1 MKLEKILKEI
11 AYISKNIQN
20 DREIVGVSSNSKE
33 IKKDFIF
40 VAIRGFEFD
49 GHNYIENALENG
61 ASTIVYTND
70 DVEFKNGINYIKV
83 EDARLALA
91 KISNFLS
98 DFPSKSFRMIGVT
111 GTNGKTTTAN
121 IIYFLLNELGY
132 SCANIGTDGAFFNG
146 KTLPTEHTT
155 PEITDINYILS
166 EAKKENIKNVVMET
180 SSHGLCLKRNYGIDY
195 EYGVFTNLSPEHMD
209 YHKTMDNYFMAK
221 MILLNHAKKQVVN
234 LDDDYGKKAKEIFK
248 DALTISINEDSA
260 YRAENIKRVD
270 MGLEFFVNGV
280 KFYLKRFG
288 LYDIYNSLCAIAIAN
303 DLGFELEEI
312 SKALED
318 FKGVKSRFEFIEND
332 LGINIVVDFAHT
344 PKAFE
349 NIYKDL
355 PKNKKI
361 FSVYGITGDR
371 TYDIRKA
378 VGKISGKYNIF
389 SVITTDDPK
398 FDTFENISNQIKEG
412 VDENNGEC
420 VLIKDRKEAIKYAIS
435 HAKKDDFVLLL
446 GKGEENFIK
455 LKGNIKTYYN
465 EKETIREVLEELW
478 EFLW

>member
-11 AYISKNIQN
+11 SYISKNIQN
-20 DREIVGVSSNSKE
+20 DKEIVGVSSNSKE

-49 GHNYIENALENG
+49 GHNYIENALENR

-121 IIYFLLNELGY
+121 IISFLLNELGE

-155 PEITDINYILS
+155 PEITDINYILN
-166 EAKKENIKNVVMET
+166 EVKKDGIKNVVMET

-209 YHKTMDNYFMAK
+209 YHKTMDNYFKAK
-221 MILLNHAKKQVVN
+221 MILLNHSKKQVVN

-260 YRAENIKRVD
+260 YKAENIKRVD

-288 LYDIYNSLCAIAIAN
+288 LYDIYNALCAIAIAN

-312 SKALED
+312 SKALEG

-355 PKNKKI
+355 PKDKKI
-361 FSVYGITGDR
+361 YSVYGITGDR

-378 VGKISGKYNIF
+378 VGKISAKYNIF

-398 FDTFENISNQIKEG
+398 FDTFENISSNIREG
-412 VDENNGEC
+412 VEENKGEY
-420 VLIKDRKEAIKYAIS
+420 VLIKNRKEAIKYAIS
-435 HAKKDDFVLLL
+435 HAKEGDFVLML
-446 GKGEENFIK
+446 GKGEEKFIK
-455 LKGNIKTYYN
+455 LNGNNKTYYS

-478 EFLW
+478 KFL

>member
-1 MKLEKILKEI
+1 MKIEKILKEI
-11 AYISKNIQN
+11 TYISKNIQN

-40 VAIRGFEFD
+40 VAIKGFEFD

-61 ASTIVYTND
+61 ASTIVYTKED
-70 DVEFKNGINYIKV
+70 IIFEDGINYIKV

-91 KISNFLS
+91 EISNFLS

-121 IIYFLLNELGY
+121 IVSFLLNELGE

-155 PEITDINYILS
+155 PEITDINYILN
-166 EAKKENIKNVVMET
+166 EAKKDGIKNVVMET

-209 YHKTMDNYFMAK
+209 YHKTMDNYFEAK

-248 DALTISINEDSA
+248 DALTISKNEDSA
-260 YRAENIKRVD
+260 YRAENVKRVD

-280 KFYLKRFG
+280 KFHLKRFG
-288 LYDIYNSLCAIAIAN
+288 LYDIYNALCGIAIAN

-312 SKALED
+312 SKALEG

-378 VGKISGKYNIF
+378 VGKISAKYNIF

-398 FDTFENISNQIKEG
+398 FDTFENISNNIKEG
-412 VDENNGEC
+412 VEENKGEY
-420 VLIKDRKEAIKYAIS
+420 VVIKNRKEAIKYAIS
-435 HAKKDDFVLLL
+435 RAKKNEFVLLL

-455 LKGNIKTYYN
+455 LKGNNKTYYN

-478 EFLW
+478 EFL

>member
-1 MKLEKILKEI
+1 MKIEKILKEI
-11 AYISKNIQN
+11 TYISKNIQN
-20 DREIVGVSSNSKE
+20 DKEIVGVSSNSKE

-40 VAIRGFEFD
+40 VAIKGFEFD

-61 ASTIVYTND
+61 ASTIVYTKED
-70 DVEFKNGINYIKV
+70 IKVEDGINYIKV

-91 KISNFLS
+91 EISNFLS

-248 DALTISINEDSA
+248 DALTISINEDSN
-260 YRAENIKRVD
+260 YKAENIKRID
-270 MGLEFFVNGV
+270 LGLEFFVNGV
-280 KFYLKRFG
+280 KFNLKRFG
-288 LYDIYNSLCAIAIAN
+288 MYDIYNSLCAIAIAN

-312 SKALED
+312 SKALEG
-318 FKGVKSRFEFIEND
+318 FKGVKSRFEFIENNR
-332 LGINIVVDFAHT
+332 GINIVVDFAHT

-355 PKNKKI
+355 PKDKKI
-361 FSVYGITGDR
+361 YSVYGITGDR

-378 VGKISGKYNIF
+378 VGKISAKYNIF

-398 FDTFENISNQIKEG
+398 FDTFENISSNIREG
-412 VDENNGEC
+412 VEENKGEY

-435 HAKKDDFVLLL
+435 HAKEGDFVLML
-446 GKGEENFIK
+446 GKGEEKFIK
-455 LKGNIKTYYN
+455 LIGNNKTYYS
-465 EKETIREVLEELW
+465 EKETIREVLEEL
-478 EFLW
+478 

>member
-11 AYISKNIQN
+11 SYISKNIQN
-20 DREIVGVSSNSKE
+20 DKEIVGVSSNSKE

-121 IIYFLLNELGY
+121 IISFLLNELGE

-166 EAKKENIKNVVMET
+166 EVKKDGIKNVVMET

-221 MILLNHAKKQVVN
+221 MILLNYSKKQVVN
-234 LDDDYGKKAKEIFK
+234 LDDDYGKKAKNIFK

-260 YRAENIKRVD
+260 YKAENIKRVD

-303 DLGFELEEI
+303 DLGFKLEEI
-312 SKALED
+312 SKALEG

-378 VGKISGKYNIF
+378 VGKISAKYNIF

-465 EKETIREVLEELW
+465 EKEAIREVLEELW
-478 EFLW
+478 EFL

>member
-11 AYISKNIQN
+11 SYISKNIQN
-20 DREIVGVSSNSKE
+20 DKEIVGVSSNSKE

-121 IIYFLLNELGY
+121 IISFLLNELGE

-166 EAKKENIKNVVMET
+166 EVKKDGIKNVVMET

-221 MILLNHAKKQVVN
+221 MILLNYSKKQVVN
-234 LDDDYGKKAKEIFK
+234 LDDDYGKKAKNIFK

-260 YRAENIKRVD
+260 YKAENIKRVD

-303 DLGFELEEI
+303 DLGFKLEEI
-312 SKALED
+312 SKALEG

-378 VGKISGKYNIF
+378 VGKISAKYNIF

-465 EKETIREVLEELW
+465 EKEAIREVLEEL
-478 EFLW
+478 

>member
-11 AYISKNIQN
+11 SYISKNIQN
-20 DREIVGVSSNSKE
+20 DKEIVGVSSNSKE

-121 IIYFLLNELGY
+121 IISFLLNELGE

-166 EAKKENIKNVVMET
+166 EVKKDGIKNVVMET

-221 MILLNHAKKQVVN
+221 MILLNYSKKQVVN
-234 LDDDYGKKAKEIFK
+234 LDDDYGKKAKNIFK

-260 YRAENIKRVD
+260 YKAENIKRVD

-303 DLGFELEEI
+303 DLGFKLEEI
-312 SKALED
+312 SKALEG

-378 VGKISGKYNIF
+378 VGKISAKYNIF

-435 HAKKDDFVLLL
+435 HAKKDDLVLLL

-465 EKETIREVLEELW
+465 EKEAIREVLEELW
-478 EFLW
+478 EFL

>member
-11 AYISKNIQN
+11 SYISKKIEN

-121 IIYFLLNELGY
+121 IISFLLNKLGE

-155 PEITDINYILS
+155 PEITDINYILN
-166 EAKKENIKNVVMET
+166 EVKKDGIKNVVMET

-221 MILLNHAKKQVVN
+221 MILLNHSKKQVVN

-270 MGLEFFVNGV
+270 LGLEFFVNGV

-288 LYDIYNSLCAIAIAN
+288 MYDIYNSLCAIAIAN

-312 SKALED
+312 SKALEG

-349 NIYKDL
+349 NIYRDL
-355 PKNKKI
+355 PKDKNI
-361 FSVYGITGDR
+361 FAVYGITGDR

-378 VGKISGKYNIF
+378 VGKISAKYGVF

-412 VDENNGEC
+412 VEENNGKYAIIEN
-420 VLIKDRKEAIKYAIS
+420 RKEAIKYVIS
-435 HAKKDDFVLLL
+435 HAKEGDFVLML
-446 GKGEENFIK
+446 GKGEEKFIK
-455 LKGNIKTYYN
+455 LKGNNKTYYS

-478 EFLW
+478 KFL

>member
-1 MKLEKILKEI
+1 MKIEKILKEI
-11 AYISKNIQN
+11 TYISKNIQN
-20 DREIVGVSSNSKE
+20 DKEIVGVSSNSKE

-40 VAIRGFEFD
+40 VAIKGFEFD

-61 ASTIVYTND
+61 ASTIVYTKED
-70 DVEFKNGINYIKV
+70 IKVEDGINYIKV

-91 KISNFLS
+91 EISNFLS

-248 DALTISINEDSA
+248 DALTISINEDSN
-260 YRAENIKRVD
+260 YKAENIKRID
-270 MGLEFFVNGV
+270 LGLEFFVNGV
-280 KFYLKRFG
+280 KFNLKRFG
-288 LYDIYNSLCAIAIAN
+288 MYDIYNSLCAIAIAN

-312 SKALED
+312 SKALEG
-318 FKGVKSRFEFIEND
+318 FKGVKSRFEFIENNR
-332 LGINIVVDFAHT
+332 GINIVVDFAHT

-355 PKNKKI
+355 PKDKKI
-361 FSVYGITGDR
+361 YSVYGITGDR

-378 VGKISGKYNIF
+378 VGKISAKYNIF

-398 FDTFENISNQIKEG
+398 FDTFENISSNIREG
-412 VDENNGEC
+412 VEENKGEY

-435 HAKKDDFVLLL
+435 HAKEGDFVLML
-446 GKGEENFIK
+446 GKGEEKFIK
-455 LKGNIKTYYN
+455 LIGNNKTYYN

-478 EFLW
+478 EFL

>member
-11 AYISKNIQN
+11 SYISKNIQN
-20 DREIVGVSSNSKE
+20 DKEIVGVSSNSKE

-121 IIYFLLNELGY
+121 IISFLLNKLGE

-155 PEITDINYILS
+155 PEITDINYILN
-166 EAKKENIKNVVMET
+166 EVKKDGIKNVVMET

-221 MILLNHAKKQVVN
+221 MILLNHSKKQVVN

-248 DALTISINEDSA
+248 DALTISINEDSN
-260 YRAENIKRVD
+260 YKAENIKRVD
-270 MGLEFFVNGV
+270 MGLEFFVNGE

-288 LYDIYNSLCAIAIAN
+288 VYDIYNSLCAIAIAN

-312 SKALED
+312 SKALEG

-344 PKAFE
+344 PQAFE

-355 PKNKKI
+355 PKDKKI

-378 VGKISGKYNIF
+378 VGKISAKYGVF

-398 FDTFENISNQIKEG
+398 FDTFENISNNIKEG
-412 VDENNGEC
+412 VEENNGKYTIIEN
-420 VLIKDRKEAIKYAIS
+420 RKEAIKYAIS
-435 HAKKDDFVLLL
+435 HAKKGDFVFML
-446 GKGEENFIK
+446 GKGEEDFLK
-455 LKGNIKTYYN
+455 LKANIKTYYN
-465 EKETIREVLEELW
+465 EKETIREVLEEL
-478 EFLW
+478 

>member
-11 AYISKNIQN
+11 SYISKNIQN

-70 DVEFKNGINYIKV
+70 DVESKNGINYIKV

-121 IIYFLLNELGY
+121 IISFLLNELGE

-234 LDDDYGKKAKEIFK
+234 LDDDYGKKAKNIFK
-248 DALTISINEDSA
+248 DALTISINEDSN
-260 YRAENIKRVD
+260 YKAENIKRVD
-270 MGLEFFVNGV
+270 LGLEFFVNGV
-280 KFYLKRFG
+280 KFHLKRFG
-288 LYDIYNSLCAIAIAN
+288 MYDIYNALCGITIAN
-303 DLGFELEEI
+303 DLGFDLEEI
-312 SKALED
+312 SKALEG

-344 PKAFE
+344 TTSFE
-349 NIYKDL
+349 SLYKDL
-355 PKNKKI
+355 PKDRKK
-361 FSVYGITGDR
+361 FAVYGISGDR
-371 TYDIRKA
+371 TPDIRR
-378 VGKISGKYNIF
+378 GLGRISAKYDIF

-412 VDENNGEC
+412 VEENNGEC
-420 VLIKDRKEAIKYAIS
+420 IIIRNRKEAIKYAIS
-435 HAKKDDFVLLL
+435 HAKKGDFVFML
-446 GKGEENFIK
+446 GKGEEDFLK
-455 LKGNIKTYYN
+455 LKANIKTYYN

-478 EFLW
+478 EFL

>member
-11 AYISKNIQN
+11 SYISKKIEN

-70 DVEFKNGINYIKV
+70 NVEFKNGINYIKV

-121 IIYFLLNELGY
+121 IISFLLNKLGE

-166 EAKKENIKNVVMET
+166 EVKKDGIKNVVMET

-221 MILLNHAKKQVVN
+221 MILLNHSKKQVVN

-260 YRAENIKRVD
+260 YRAENIKRID
-270 MGLEFFVNGV
+270 LGLEFFVNGV
-280 KFYLKRFG
+280 KFNLKRFG
-288 LYDIYNSLCAIAIAN
+288 FYDIYNSLCAIAIAN

-312 SKALED
+312 SKALEG
-318 FKGVKSRFEFIEND
+318 FKGVKSRFEFIENNR
-332 LGINIVVDFAHT
+332 GISIVVDFAHT

-355 PKNKKI
+355 PKDKKI
-361 FSVYGITGDR
+361 YSVYGITGDR

-378 VGKISGKYNIF
+378 VGKISAKYNIF

-398 FDTFENISNQIKEG
+398 FDTFENISSNIREG
-412 VDENNGEC
+412 VEENKGEY
-420 VLIKDRKEAIKYAIS
+420 VLIKNRKEAIKYAIS
-435 HAKKDDFVLLL
+435 HAKEGDFVLML
-446 GKGEENFIK
+446 GKGEEKFIK
-455 LKGNIKTYYN
+455 LNGNNKTYYS

-478 EFLW
+478 KFL

>member
-11 AYISKNIQN
+11 SYISKNIQN
-20 DREIVGVSSNSKE
+20 DKEIVGVSSNSKE

-40 VAIRGFEFD
+40 VAIKGFEFD

-61 ASTIVYTND
+61 ASTIVYTKED
-70 DVEFKNGINYIKV
+70 IKFEDGINYIKV

-91 KISNFLS
+91 EISNFLS

-132 SCANIGTDGAFFNG
+132 SCANMGTDGAFFNG

-195 EYGVFTNLSPEHMD
+195 DYGVFTNLSPEHMD

-234 LDDDYGKKAKEIFK
+234 LDDDYGKKAKNIFK

-280 KFYLKRFG
+280 KFHLKRFG

-312 SKALED
+312 SKALEG
-318 FKGVKSRFEFIEND
+318 FKGVKSRFEFIENNR
-332 LGINIVVDFAHT
+332 GINIVVDFAHT

-355 PKNKKI
+355 PKDKKI
-361 FSVYGITGDR
+361 YSVYGITGDR

-378 VGKISGKYNIF
+378 VGKISAKYNIF

-398 FDTFENISNQIKEG
+398 FDTFENISNNIKEG
-412 VDENNGEC
+412 VEENKGEY
-420 VLIKDRKEAIKYAIS
+420 VVIKNRKEAIKYAIS
-435 HAKKDDFVLLL
+435 HAKEGDFVLML
-446 GKGEENFIK
+446 GKGEEKFIK
-455 LKGNIKTYYN
+455 LNGNNKTYYS
-465 EKETIREVLEELW
+465 EKETIREVLEEL
-478 EFLW
+478 

>member
-11 AYISKNIQN
+11 SYISKKIEN

-121 IIYFLLNELGY
+121 IISFLLNKLGE

-155 PEITDINYILS
+155 PEITDINYILN
-166 EAKKENIKNVVMET
+166 EVKKDGIKNVVMET

-221 MILLNHAKKQVVN
+221 MILLNHSKKQVVN

-270 MGLEFFVNGV
+270 LGLEFFVNGV

-288 LYDIYNSLCAIAIAN
+288 MYDIYNSLCAIAIAN

-312 SKALED
+312 SKALEG

-349 NIYKDL
+349 NIYRDL
-355 PKNKKI
+355 PKDKNI
-361 FSVYGITGDR
+361 FAVYGITGDR

-378 VGKISGKYNIF
+378 VGKISAKYGVF

-412 VDENNGEC
+412 VEENNGKYAIIEN
-420 VLIKDRKEAIKYAIS
+420 RKEAIKYVIS
-435 HAKKDDFVLLL
+435 HAKEGDFVLML
-446 GKGEENFIK
+446 GKGEEKFIK
-455 LKGNIKTYYN
+455 LKGNNKTYYS
-465 EKETIREVLEELW
+465 EKETIREVLEEL
-478 EFLW
+478 

>member
-11 AYISKNIQN
+11 SYISKNIQN
-20 DREIVGVSSNSKE
+20 DKEIVGVSSNSKE

-121 IIYFLLNELGY
+121 IISFLLNKLEEP
-132 SCANIGTDGAFFNG
+132 CANIGTDGAFFNG

-155 PEITDINYILS
+155 PEITDINYILN
-166 EAKKENIKNVVMET
+166 EVKKDGIKNVVMET

-209 YHKTMDNYFMAK
+209 YHKTMDNYFEAK

-234 LDDDYGKKAKEIFK
+234 LDDDYGKKAKEISK
-248 DALTISINEDSA
+248 DAITISINEDSN
-260 YRAENIKRVD
+260 YKAENIKRVD

-288 LYDIYNSLCAIAIAN
+288 LYDIYNALCGIAIAN
-303 DLGFELEEI
+303 DLGFELKEI
-312 SKALED
+312 SKALEG

-355 PKNKKI
+355 PKDKKI

-378 VGKISGKYNIF
+378 VGKISAKYNIF

-478 EFLW
+478 EFL

>member
-1 MKLEKILKEI
+1 MKLEKILEEI
-11 AYISKNIQN
+11 SYISKNIQN

-121 IIYFLLNELGY
+121 IISFLLNKLGEP
-132 SCANIGTDGAFFNG
+132 CANIGTDGAFFNG

-155 PEITDINYILS
+155 PEITDINYILN
-166 EAKKENIKNVVMET
+166 EVKKDGIKNVVMET

-221 MILLNHAKKQVVN
+221 MILLNHSKKQVVN
-234 LDDDYGKKAKEIFK
+234 LDDDYGKKSKEIFK

-260 YRAENIKRVD
+260 YKAENIKRVD

-280 KFYLKRFG
+280 KFHLKRFG

-312 SKALED
+312 SKALEG

-378 VGKISGKYNIF
+378 VGKISAKYNIF

-465 EKETIREVLEELW
+465 EKETIREVLEEL
-478 EFLW
+478 

>member
-11 AYISKNIQN
+11 SYISKNIQN
-20 DREIVGVSSNSKE
+20 NREIVGVSSNSKE

-61 ASTIVYTND
+61 ASTIIYTND

-121 IIYFLLNELGY
+121 IISFLLNKLGEP
-132 SCANIGTDGAFFNG
+132 CANIGTDGAFFNG

-155 PEITDINYILS
+155 PEITDINYILN
-166 EAKKENIKNVVMET
+166 EVKKDGIKNVVMET

-209 YHKTMDNYFMAK
+209 YHKTMDNYFEAK

-248 DALTISINEDSA
+248 DALTISKNEDSA
-260 YRAENIKRVD
+260 YRAENVKRVD

-280 KFYLKRFG
+280 KFHLKRFG
-288 LYDIYNSLCAIAIAN
+288 LYDIYNALCGIAIAN

-312 SKALED
+312 SKALEG

-378 VGKISGKYNIF
+378 VGKISAKYNIF

-398 FDTFENISNQIKEG
+398 FDTFENISNNIKEG
-412 VDENNGEC
+412 VEENKGEY
-420 VLIKDRKEAIKYAIS
+420 VVIKNRKEAIKYAIS
-435 HAKKDDFVLLL
+435 RAKKNEFVLLL

-455 LKGNIKTYYN
+455 LKGNNKTYYN

-478 EFLW
+478 EFL

>member
-11 AYISKNIQN
+11 SYISKNIQN

-70 DVEFKNGINYIKV
+70 DVESKNGINYIKV

-121 IIYFLLNELGY
+121 IISFLLNELGE

-234 LDDDYGKKAKEIFK
+234 LDDDYGKKAKNIFK
-248 DALTISINEDSA
+248 DALTISINEDSN
-260 YRAENIKRVD
+260 YKAENIKRVD
-270 MGLEFFVNGV
+270 LGLEFFVNGV
-280 KFYLKRFG
+280 KFHLKRFG
-288 LYDIYNSLCAIAIAN
+288 MYDIYNALCGITIAN
-303 DLGFELEEI
+303 DLGFDLEEI
-312 SKALED
+312 SKALEG

-344 PKAFE
+344 TTSFE
-349 NIYKDL
+349 SLYKDL
-355 PKNKKI
+355 PKDRKK
-361 FSVYGITGDR
+361 FAVYGISGDR
-371 TYDIRKA
+371 TPDIRR
-378 VGKISGKYNIF
+378 GLGRISAKYDIF

-412 VDENNGEC
+412 VEENNGEC
-420 VLIKDRKEAIKYAIS
+420 IIIRNRKEAIKYAIS
-435 HAKKDDFVLLL
+435 HAKKGDFVFML
-446 GKGEENFIK
+446 GKGEEDFLK
-455 LKGNIKTYYN
+455 LKANIKTYYN
-465 EKETIREVLEELW
+465 EKETIREVLEEL
-478 EFLW
+478 

>member
-11 AYISKNIQN
+11 SYISKNIQN
-20 DREIVGVSSNSKE
+20 DKEIVGVSSNSKE

-40 VAIRGFEFD
+40 VAIKGFEFD

-61 ASTIVYTND
+61 ASTIVYTKED
-70 DVEFKNGINYIKV
+70 IKFEDGINYIKV

-91 KISNFLS
+91 EISNFLS

-132 SCANIGTDGAFFNG
+132 SCANMGTDGAFFNG

-195 EYGVFTNLSPEHMD
+195 DYGVFTNLSPEHMD

-234 LDDDYGKKAKEIFK
+234 LDDDYGKKAKNIFK

-280 KFYLKRFG
+280 KFHLKRFG

-312 SKALED
+312 SKALEG
-318 FKGVKSRFEFIEND
+318 FKGVKSRFEFIENNR
-332 LGINIVVDFAHT
+332 GINIVVDFAHT

-355 PKNKKI
+355 PKDKKI
-361 FSVYGITGDR
+361 YSVYGITGDR

-378 VGKISGKYNIF
+378 VGKISAKYNIF

-398 FDTFENISNQIKEG
+398 FDTFENISNNIKEG
-412 VDENNGEC
+412 VEENKGEY
-420 VLIKDRKEAIKYAIS
+420 VVIKNRKEAIKYAIS
-435 HAKKDDFVLLL
+435 HAKEGDFVLML
-446 GKGEENFIK
+446 GKGEEKFIK
-455 LKGNIKTYYN
+455 LNGNNKTYYS

-478 EFLW
+478 KFL

>member
-11 AYISKNIQN
+11 SYISKNIQN

-40 VAIRGFEFD
+40 VAIKGFEFD
-49 GHNYIENALENG
+49 GHNYIENALESG
-61 ASTIVYTND
+61 ASTIVYTKD
-70 DVEFKNGINYIKV
+70 DLEFKSGINYIKV

-91 KISNFLS
+91 EISNFLS

-121 IIYFLLNELGY
+121 MIYFLLNELGY
-132 SCANIGTDGAFFNG
+132 SCANIGTDGAFFNE

-155 PEITDINYILS
+155 PEITDINHILS
-166 EAKKENIKNVVMET
+166 EVKKEGIKNVVMET

-221 MILLNHAKKQVVN
+221 MILLNHSKKQVVN
-234 LDDDYGKKAKEIFK
+234 LDDDYGKKAKKMFK

-260 YRAENIKRVD
+260 YRAKNIKRVD
-270 MGLEFFVNGV
+270 IGLEFFVNDV

-288 LYDIYNSLCAIAIAN
+288 MYDIYNALCAIAIAN
-303 DLGFELEEI
+303 DLGFKLEEI
-312 SKALED
+312 SKALEG
-318 FKGVKSRFEFIEND
+318 FKGVKSRFEFIENN

-344 PKAFE
+344 TTSFE
-349 NIYKDL
+349 SLFKDL
-355 PKNKKI
+355 PKDKKK
-361 FSVYGITGDR
+361 FAVYGISGDR
-371 TYDIRKA
+371 TPDIRRGLGRMA
-378 VGKISGKYNIF
+378 AKYDIF

-412 VDENNGEC
+412 VEENKGEC
-420 VLIKDRKEAIKYAIS
+420 IIVRNRKEAIKYAIT
-435 HAKKDDFVLLL
+435 HAKKGDFVLML
-446 GKGEENFIK
+446 GKGEEDFLK
-455 LKGNIKTYYN
+455 LKANIKTYYS
-465 EKETIREVLEELW
+465 EKETIREVLKELW
-478 EFLW
+478 KFL

>member
-11 AYISKNIQN
+11 SYISKKIEN

-70 DVEFKNGINYIKV
+70 NVEFKNGINYIKV

-121 IIYFLLNELGY
+121 IISFLLNKLGE

-155 PEITDINYILS
+155 PEITDINYILN
-166 EAKKENIKNVVMET
+166 EVKKDGIKNVVMET

-221 MILLNHAKKQVVN
+221 MILLNHSKKQVVN

-270 MGLEFFVNGV
+270 MGLEFFVKGV
-280 KFYLKRFG
+280 KFHLKRFG

-303 DLGFELEEI
+303 DLGFKLEEI
-312 SKALED
+312 SKALEE

-355 PKNKKI
+355 PKDKKI
-361 FSVYGITGDR
+361 YSVYGITGDR

-378 VGKISGKYNIF
+378 VGKISAKYGVF

-398 FDTFENISNQIKEG
+398 FDTFENISNNIKEG
-412 VDENNGEC
+412 VEENKGEC
-420 VLIKDRKEAIKYAIS
+420 IVIKDRKEAIKYAIS
-435 HAKKDDFVLLL
+435 YAKKGDFILLL

-478 EFLW
+478 EFL